1 LERVLPAWRLNAMT
15 IWAALPARKH
25 LPARTRAFLD
35 FLIAVFGGEDV
46 DPWLAAAGCETPRS
60 G

>member
-1 LERVLPAWRLNAMT
+1 MT

-46 DPWLAAAGCETPRS
+46 DPWLAAAGRETPRS